1 MKKIYSKPFL
11 EIVEMQQESSL
22 LAAFSKGQV
31 ESEAPDSGLNGAGE
45 IAGGGNGDDQD
56 AAKNHNAWSNWDE

>member
-11 EIVEMQQESSL
+11 EIVEMQQETSL
-22 LAAFSKGQV
+22 LAALSKGQV
-31 ESEAPDSGLNGAGE
+31 DSETPDSGLSGSGE
-45 IAGGGNGDDQD
+45 IEGGGNGDDQE